1 MNKDAFLATLIGLVI
16 GLLIT
21 GIIVV
26 GPPLVKRMSG
36 ISVPSIPKISLPN
49 FSLPKK
55 QTGGTPTPAENQT
68 KEHTITISSPLP
80 ESIEQNEQII
90 VSGTT
95 TPDSLVVFQGPTDDA
110 VVHANAEGKYAGKLT
125 LVEGKNTVTVSA
137 YDKNNKYITTDVT
150 VYYTPEEL

>member
-21 GIIVV
+21 GIILV

-36 ISVPSIPKISLPN
+36 ISVPTIPKISLPN
-49 FSLPKK
+49 FSFPKK
-55 QTGGTPTPAENQT
+55 QTGGTPTPAENQP
-68 KEHTITISSPLP
+68 KEHTITINSPLP

-90 VSGTT
+90 VSSTT
-95 TPDSLVVFQGPTDDA
+95 TPDSLVVFQGSVDDA
-110 VVHANAEGKYAGKLT
+110 VVHANAEGKYAGKLM
-125 LVEGKNTVTVSA
+125 LVEGKNTITVSS
-137 YDKNNKYITTDVT
+137 YSKDKKMAIKTVT